1 MRKWVLAVAVA
12 LIGILPAAAQAAE
25 TGAPAQQARPY
36 EPGSAGFNGDKALV
50 IAAGLAIGAALGS
63 VLTFRGATIV
73 GAVAGGII
81 AGYWYG
87 DRSDIARLRPR

>member
-25 TGAPAQQARPY
+25 TGAPAQQTPY
-36 EPGSAGFNGDKALV
+36 ERGSAGFNGDKALV
-50 IAAGLAIGAALGS
+50 IAAGLVIGAALGS